1 MMTDIHGRRRM
12 LELVE
17 YMVRALVDNPEQVQV
32 GEIEGET
39 VVVYEISVAEED
51 LGKVIGR
58 NGRIANALRTVVKA
72 AAMSHDKKATVEILS

>member
-1 MMTDIHGRRRM
+1 M

>member
-1 MMTDIHGRRRM
+1 M

-72 AAMSHDKKATVEILS
+72 AAMSHDKKATVEILY